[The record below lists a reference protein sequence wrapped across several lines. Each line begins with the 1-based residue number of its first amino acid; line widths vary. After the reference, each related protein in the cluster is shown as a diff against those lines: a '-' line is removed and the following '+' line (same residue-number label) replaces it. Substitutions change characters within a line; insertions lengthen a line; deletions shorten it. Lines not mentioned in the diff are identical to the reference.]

1 MKIDKP
7 VRAFVVVWDCRETL
21 DPCPPLPGMPNAVCK
36 FTSYC

>member
-21 DPCPPLPGMPNAVCK
+21 DPCPTVPLPNLCK
-36 FTSYC
+36 WTC